1 MMNVADRIVQTLEA
15 ANVQRIYGLVGDSLN
30 GITESLRVRDK
41 IQWIAVRHEEVA
53 AFAAGAQAQLTG
65 ELAVCAGSCGPGNL
79 HLINGLFDC
88 HRSRV
93 PVVAIAAHIPSTEI
107 GSSYFQE
114 THPQSL
120 FKECSHYVELIS
132 DPLQVPRIVET
143 AIREAVAKQGVAVIV
158 ISGDIALK
166 EAGPVAPSS
175 RPVSRLPRV
184 CPAEAD
190 IQELVD
196 FLKRGERTTILC
208 GAGCAGAHDS
218 VVGLAGKLKAP
229 VVHALRGK
237 EHVEWNNPYDVG
249 MTGLIGFSSGYHA
262 MEGCDTLLMLGTDF
276 PYRQFYPTKARI
288 AQVDIRGENL
298 GRRCRLDLG
307 VIGDVREVLPQLIER
322 VPARADDTHLS
333 TAIGHYASARKAL
346 DDLAN
351 DLSKHTPIHPQLV
364 AKVVS
369 DLASEDAIFTC
380 DVGEPTVWA
389 ARYLKMN
396 GKRRLLGSFLHG
408 SMANAMPQAIGAQL
422 ALPKRQVISMSGD
435 GGFGM
440 LMGDL
445 LTVRQSK
452 LPIKIVIFN
461 NGLLGFVDIE
471 MKAGGFLPSGTRLDN
486 PVPTTVG
493 DMVWGVRFFQA
504 DKSFSFPDAVF
515 AISMV
520 PLGWVFGCP
529 LLGWLADRLGR
540 RKPVYLGGA
549 AIMLIGFGQLIYF
562 PTLLPAWLTLL
573 ILGIAS
579 GAAMIPY
586 TIIKEVNPD
595 EVKGSATGA
604 INFLT
609 FGVTAVI
616 GPVFAG
622 RFGKTLG
629 AQNIDVAAHFQH
641 AGLFWMSVLIAALVV
656 GAMLGETGSRNT
668 TRVG

>member
-1 MMNVADRIVQTLEA
+1 MTNVADRIVQTLEA

-30 GITESLRVRDK
+30 GITEALRARDK
-41 IQWIAVRHEEVA
+41 IKWIAVRHEEVA
-53 AFAAGAQAQLTG
+53 AFAAGAEGQLTG

-88 HRSRV
+88 HRNRV

-132 DPLQVPRIVET
+132 DPAQVPRIVET

-166 EAGPVAPSS
+166 DAGHTVPSPKPVP
-175 RPVSRLPRV
+175 RLPRV
-184 CPAEAD
+184 CPVEAD
-190 IQELVD
+190 IDELVE
-196 FLKRGERTTILC
+196 FLDSGEKTTILC
-208 GAGCAGAHDS
+208 GAGCVGAHDD
-218 VVGLAGKLKAP
+218 VVALAAKLKAP

-262 MEGCDTLLMLGTDF
+262 MEACDTLLMLGTDF

-307 VIGDVREVLPQLIER
+307 VIGDVREVLSRLTDRLSQQ
-322 VPARADDTHLS
+322 DDHTHLN
-333 TAIGHYASARKAL
+333 TAVRHYAKAREEL
-346 DDLAN
+346 DELAN
-351 DLSKHTPIHPQLV
+351 EDSKHTPIHPQLL
-364 AKVVS
+364 AKIVS
-369 DLASEDAIFTC
+369 ELASDDAIFTC

-396 GKRRLLGSFLHG
+396 GRRRLLGSFLHG

-445 LTVRQSK
+445 LTVRQSN
-452 LPIKIVIFN
+452 LPVKIVIFN

-471 MKAGGFLPSGTRLDN
+471 MKAGGFLPTGTRLDN
-486 PVPTTVG
+486 PDFASMAESMG
-493 DMVWGVRFFQA
+493 IYGVRVEEPGLL
-504 DKSFSFPDAVF
+504 KSA
-515 AISMV
+515 
-520 PLGWVFGCP
+520 
-529 LLGWLADRLGR
+529 
-540 RKPVYLGGA
+540 
-549 AIMLIGFGQLIYF
+549 
-562 PTLLPAWLTLL
+562 
-573 ILGIAS
+573 IAS
-579 GAAMIPY
+579 AFAHDGP
-586 TIIKEVNPD
+586 
-595 EVKGSATGA
+595 
-604 INFLT
+604 
-609 FGVTAVI
+609 AVI
-616 GPVFAG
+616 DVLTDRQELVMPPRIKLEQAKGFSLWMMKAVLNGQATEIVEVAKTAFAP
-622 RFGKTLG
+622 
-629 AQNIDVAAHFQH
+629 
-641 AGLFWMSVLIAALVV
+641 
-656 GAMLGETGSRNT
+656 
-668 TRVG
+668 